1 MTEMIAVAILMARDG
16 GTVVKISRERG
27 FPVSKKPLVLIPIA
41 MAGESVSLFGLGVGD
56 GRGPEK
62 VFVCG
67 NPINRDEQYGMLA
80 AAFSAAEPIIL
91 SWEVPLGELPQII
104 VTGGDSARLA
114 LGVIDRSVY
123 SQRPNL
129 LRVSRRLAWFDKR
142 SDCADSASV
151 LVLPKALGA
160 CLATGQD
167 EFGDQH
173 LGAFLE
179 WCAPA
184 DGRIWQ
190 RVAAAEQ
197 LSASGAT
204 PPEFDR
210 EHLAPAVEKY
220 TEALSNG
227 DAPGAARAKKIIAQ
241 LVRDEIDRRYR
252 LACEGLKQLRLFPEG
267 AVVQDIAAQDRG
279 AYLEHVGYVADPANH
294 LRRSLTPE
302 MQTSEFMSREFAV
315 ERIAGLSIR
324 SVSGA
329 YAKAQLAGDLLEGVV
344 VATNRQK
351 IGRKTIV
358 IQSIRSSQHLSLRS
372 GDKMC
377 LLRDE
382 RFTYRIIDL
391 AECKNS
397 GDMLVRAEV
406 IAGKT
411 LPGLP
416 DIGDAA
422 VLMPPVR
429 DRATLGRA
437 RGIAWDRMR
446 ACPTPVP
453 AAGAIQ
459 IVHDLRAPLRH
470 SEANRDGP
478 VFAVGRHH

>member
-1 MTEMIAVAILMARDG
+1 MTEMTAVAKLMARDA
-16 GTVVKISRERG
+16 GTSVKITRERG

-41 MAGESVSLFGLGVGD
+41 MAGESPSLFGLGVGD
-56 GRGPEK
+56 GRGPVK
-62 VFVCG
+62 SFVCG
-67 NPINRDEQYGMLA
+67 NPINRDEQYDMLA
-80 AAFSAAEPIIL
+80 AAFASAEPTVL
-91 SWEVPLGELPQII
+91 SWEMPLGELPQII
-104 VTGGDSARLA
+104 VTGADSARLA

-142 SDCADSASV
+142 SDCSDSASV
-151 LVLPKALGA
+151 LVLPKALA
-160 CLATGQD
+160 TCLATGQD

-179 WCAPA
+179 WCKPA
-184 DGRIWQ
+184 DGQIWQ
-190 RVAAAEQ
+190 RVATAEQ

-204 PPEFDR
+204 SPEFDR
-210 EHLAPAVEKY
+210 EHLAPAAEKY
-220 TEALSNG
+220 TEVLLNG
-227 DAPGAARAKKIIAQ
+227 DAPGAARAKKMIAQ
-241 LVRDEIDRRYR
+241 LIGDEIGRRYR
-252 LACEGLKQLRLFPEG
+252 SASEALRQLRLFPEG
-267 AVVQDIAAQDRG
+267 AVAQDIAAEDRE

-315 ERIAGLSIR
+315 DRIAGLSIR

-358 IQSIRSSQHLSLRS
+358 IQTISSSQHLSLRS
-372 GDKMC
+372 GDKLC
-377 LLRDE
+377 LLCDE
-382 RFTYRIIDL
+382 RFTYRIVDL
-391 AECKNS
+391 AEGKNS

-406 IAGKT
+406 IAGKR

-416 DIGDAA
+416 DVGDAT
-422 VLMPPVR
+422 VLVPPVR

-446 ACPTPVP
+446 ACPAPVP

-459 IVHDLRAPLRH
+459 VRQDLASAVAALRGK
-470 SEANRDGP
+470 S
-478 VFAVGRHH
+478 